1 MMLDKW
7 SLTFHEHGIIDLCLE
22 IYCMIK
28 MSCTATIGT
37 ASGDTLLLLVKHA
50 ELIINKVTEFA
61 ASLFFLRFKSFWCH
75 FSFSFCLFSFLC
87 HLKFIK
93 IMLLEVKNLFSHYT

>member
-1 MMLDKW
+1 MMDKW

-37 ASGDTLLLLVKHA
+37 TSGDTLLLLVKHA
-50 ELIINKVTEFA
+50 ELIINKVTGFA
-61 ASLFFLRFKSFWCH
+61 ASFFFPPF
-75 FSFSFCLFSFLC
+75 
-87 HLKFIK
+87 
-93 IMLLEVKNLFSHYT
+93 